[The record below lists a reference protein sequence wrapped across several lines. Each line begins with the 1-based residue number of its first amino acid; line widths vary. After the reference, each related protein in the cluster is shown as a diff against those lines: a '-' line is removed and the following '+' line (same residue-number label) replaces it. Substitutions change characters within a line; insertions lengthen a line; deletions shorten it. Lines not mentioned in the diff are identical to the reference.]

1 MGRTVEV
8 DEFPSYVNA
17 EMAKE
22 FLEKYTGKGTVYALL
37 IKKKKA
43 YAPLKMLKF
52 KRKGTNPRVFAKVQ
66 FISKEDASSLINKQ
80 LNYDGKSYLKVTDL
94 ALDIVPNSR
103 LPLRVSVFRS
113 QATALYFGDQVSDN
127 CFLSNWKGHNVI
139 VDFEF
144 GFRRLSFLLSYLHV
158 DYKLELTYESIWR
171 IHLHRSENRSPQMLL
186 IQMFAAPKVYKKF
199 LSSSEDSALQYY
211 KDTFDDKWVRTT
223 DFTQSCCI
231 GRSSAICL
239 KLPDDCHLPDFRVN
253 FPHFKE
259 DKYYFALQEQQGGS
273 IFCQSSDLVPIVA
286 SPQGLEN
293 ELPYEILFRVS
304 SLVQRGCLPG
314 PTLDAAFFEMV
325 DPRYIPAGHIERAL
339 EKLYHLRECCYEPA
353 KWLDE
358 QYLSYSLWPR
368 YPGSPAISLDKGL
381 VSVRKVQVT
390 PSKVYFCGPEV
401 IISNRVLRH
410 FHRHIDNFIRIS
422 FVDEDWEKLRPA
434 DLSSRSDETE
444 IRTALY
450 TRVLSTLRNG
460 IVIGDKKFDF
470 LAFSSSQ
477 LRNNSAWMF
486 ASVGNLTAAG
496 IRDWMG
502 DFREIRNVAKYAA
515 RLGQSFGSS
524 TETLN
529 VYSHEVEIIPDIE
542 IESNETKY
550 TFSDGIGKISYAFAR
565 EVANKCGLEGFSTPT
580 AFQVRYG
587 GYKGVVAVDPMSRKK
602 LSLRKSMHKFKS
614 KNTTLDVLAWSKY
627 QPCFLNR
634 QVITLLSTLGVSDSV
649 FEKKQ
654 KEVTEQLD
662 LSLTD
667 PLRAYETLAIM
678 SPGESTNIIKE
689 MLLCGYM
696 PNQEPFLSMMLQTF
710 RASKLHELSTKT
722 RIFIPKGRSMIG
734 CLDERGILD
743 YGQVFIQVSA
753 VGSKQFHEDSFSNN
767 SLKGSEENNFV
778 VVGKVVVAKKPCLH
792 PCDIRVLCA
801 VDVPALHHT
810 VDCVVFPQKGKRPHP
825 NECSGSD
832 LDGDVYF
839 VSWDPELIPPRQ
851 VEAMNYAAA
860 PTVLLDH
867 DVRTEEVEQFFTDYM
882 INDNLGLIGNTHFAF
897 ADFMAESSQCKELAK
912 LFSIAVDF
920 PKTGVPAVIPPH
932 LRVDTYPDFMEK
944 FDKPSYISDR
954 VIGRLFRQVK
964 GTAPNM
970 SCVKSFT
977 REVAEKSYDHDME
990 FHGFEKHLVDAK
1002 FYKGEYD
1009 FKLGNLLAYYGI
1021 QSEAEIFG
1029 GGILKMSKSF
1039 NMRKDAEAISLEF
1052 RSLRNEAR
1060 TWFDE
1065 NSGTISVNEAVDDIY
1080 AKASAW
1086 YYVTYHPSYWGC
1098 YNDGMKRAYYLSFP
1112 WCVYDKLIHI
1122 KRKNTVRNQVFQL
1135 ISS

>member
-1 MGRTVEV
+1 
-8 DEFPSYVNA
+8 
-17 EMAKE
+17 
-22 FLEKYTGKGTVYALL
+22 
-37 IKKKKA
+37 
-43 YAPLKMLKF
+43 
-52 KRKGTNPRVFAKVQ
+52 
-66 FISKEDASSLINKQ
+66 
-80 LNYDGKSYLKVTDL
+80 
-94 ALDIVPNSR
+94 
-103 LPLRVSVFRS
+103 
-113 QATALYFGDQVSDN
+113 
-127 CFLSNWKGHNVI
+127 
-139 VDFEF
+139 
-144 GFRRLSFLLSYLHV
+144 
-158 DYKLELTYESIWR
+158 YKLELTYESIWR
-171 IHLHRSENRSPQMLL
+171 FHLHRPENRSSQIIL

-239 KLPDDCHLPDFRVN
+239 KLPDDCHLPDFRAN
-253 FPHFKE
+253 FPHYKE

-273 IFCQSSDLVPIVA
+273 IFSQSSDLVPIVA
-286 SPQGLEN
+286 CPQGLEN
-293 ELPYEILFRVS
+293 EQLPYEILFRVS
-304 SLVQRGCLPG
+304 SLVQHGRLSG

-325 DPRYIPAGHIERAL
+325 DPMYIPAGHIERAL
-339 EKLYHLRECCYEPA
+339 GKLYHLRECCYEPA
-353 KWLDE
+353 KWLAE
-358 QYLSYSLWPR
+358 QYLSYSSWPR
-368 YPGSPAISLDKGL
+368 YPGSPAISLDIGL
-381 VSVRKVQVT
+381 VNVRKVQVT

-401 IISNRVLRH
+401 IVSNRVLRH
-410 FHRHIDNFIRIS
+410 FHEHIDNFIRIS
-422 FVDEDWEKLRPA
+422 FLIYLHVHTKMK
-434 DLSSRSDETE
+434 STQF
-444 IRTALY
+444 Y

-477 LRNNSAWMF
+477 LRDNSSWIF
-486 ASVGNLTAAG
+486 CSYIGNLTAAR

-502 DFREIRNVAKYAA
+502 DFRGIRNVAKYAA

-524 TETLN
+524 TETLD
-529 VYSHEVEIIPDIE
+529 VYCHEVEIIPDIE

-550 TFSDGIGKISYAFAR
+550 IFSDGIGKISCAFAR
-565 EVANKCGLEGFSTPT
+565 EVANKCVLEGFSTPT
-580 AFQVRYG
+580 AFQIRYG
-587 GYKGVVAVDPMSRKK
+587 GCKG
-602 LSLRKSMHKFKS
+602 SMQKFKS
-614 KNTTLDVLAWSKY
+614 NNTKLDVLSWSKY
-627 QPCFLNR
+627 QSCFLNR

-667 PLRAYETLAIM
+667 PLRAYEALEIM
-678 SPGESTNIIKE
+678 PPGEITSIFKQ

-696 PNQEPFLSMMLQTF
+696 PNQEPFLSMVLQIF
-710 RASKLHELSTKT
+710 RASKLHELRTKI
-722 RIFIPKGRSMIG
+722 RIFIPKGRSMIV
-734 CLDERGILD
+734 GILD
-743 YGQVFIQVSA
+743 YGQVFIQVST
-753 VGSKQFHEDSFSNN
+753 VGSKQFHEDSLSRH
-767 SLKGSEENNFV
+767 SLKVSKEDHIF
-778 VVGKVVVAKKPCLH
+778 VVGKVVVAKNPCLH
-792 PCDIRVLCA
+792 PGDIRVLCA
-801 VDVPALHHT
+801 VDVPALHHM

-851 VEAMNYAAA
+851 VEGLEAMNYAAA
-860 PTVLLDH
+860 PTLLLGH
-867 DVRTEEVEQFFTDYM
+867 DEIEQFFTNYM
-882 INDNLGLIGNTHFAF
+882 INDNLGVIANTHLAF
-897 ADFMAESSQCKELAK
+897 ADKEPLMAESSQCKELAK
-912 LFSIAVDF
+912 LFSIAVDY

-932 LRVDTYPDFMEK
+932 LRL
-944 FDKPSYISDR
+944 SYKSDR
-954 VIGRLFRQVK
+954 VIGKLFRQVK

-1002 FYKGEYD
+1002 FYKGEHD

-1021 QSEAEIFG
+1021 KSEAEIFG

-1065 NSGTISVNEAVDDIY
+1065 NTGTSSAIDDNY

-1098 YNDGMKRAYYLSFP
+1098 YNDGMRRAHYLSFP
-1112 WCVYDKLIHI
+1112 WCVYDKLIYI
-1122 KRKNTVRNQVFQL
+1122 KRKNTGIL
-1135 ISS
+1135 IDYNP